1 MLFMEIREV
10 NLKELL
16 KQEDIRISEK
26 EIDENNVIIIPKKMG
41 EKDYINMHFISVIK
55 EIQVEITQVKIVQ
68 RKEDYEYYDYRG
80 GEYEFPLLII
90 DKIVLPIVLGLI
102 TTWLYKQIKKY
113 KKESEEDPTNL
124 LVHEPSIKMRFYIKN
139 DEKYVEIEGTATEAI
154 KKIAENIISK

>member
-1 MLFMEIREV
+1 MEIREV

-16 KQEDIRISEK
+16 EQEDIRISEK
-26 EIDENNVIIIPKKMG
+26 EINENNVIIIPKKMG
-41 EKDYINMHFISVIK
+41 EKDYINFHLVSLIK
-55 EIQVEITQVKIVQ
+55 EIQVEVVKVKIVH
-68 RKEDYEYYDYRG
+68 RKEDYEYYDHRG

-102 TTWLYKQIKKY
+102 TTWLYKQIEKY
-113 KKESEEDPTNL
+113 KKELEEDSKNP

-154 KKIAENIISK
+154 KEITEKIINQ